1 MASLASVVAPPDS
14 SADMTDLDDASE
26 TETSDL
32 SAAISELASVLGL
45 SADAEP
51 ALQSALEAVVLSIK

>member
-1 MASLASVVAPPDS
+1 MASLASVMDS
-14 SADMTDLDDASE
+14 EPMDDVDDASMEE
-26 TETSDL
+26 TTDL

-45 SADAEP
+45 SAEQEP